1 MRARDWWC
9 SWASRRDR
17 PCASRQGIRT
27 ADENKPDYHADPS
40 SVPYI
45 LDEFTYFFETPYDVT
60 DKSFNQC
67 TLDRPGGASANGRMY
82 IVNHFLDVD
91 IFGILIPD
99 QINAPKTNS
108 RASILAQSNLCY
120 QTWGRLPNFIL
131 VSIAFRPS
139 SSTLPRS

>member
-1 MRARDWWC
+1 M
-9 SWASRRDR
+9 
-17 PCASRQGIRT
+17 
-27 ADENKPDYHADPS
+27 
-40 SVPYI
+40 PYI

-67 TLDRPGGASANGRMY
+67 TLDRPSGASADGRMY

-108 RASILAQSNLCY
+108 PSSILAQSNLCY
-120 QTWGRLPNFIL
+120 QAWGRMPNFIL
-131 VSIAFRPS
+131 VGDASNHACCVYVNKHPRLTFS
-139 SSTLPRS
+139 SLTGLIGETPCVPRIH